1 MRSILI
7 TGCSSGIG
15 LDAARTLHARGWRV
29 LASCRRAE
37 DCAAREMEG
46 LAAPRIDLEDPA
58 SIAAGW
64 ADAMARTGGR
74 LDALF
79 NNGAYAIPGLLEDLP
94 VEALR
99 AIVEANFLG
108 WHDLTRRAIPV
119 MRAAGGGRIV
129 QCSSVL
135 GYAATPW
142 RGAYVATK
150 FALEGY
156 SDALRM
162 ELAPHGIHVAL
173 IEPGPIRTAFRR
185 NALAQFRR
193 WIDHEG
199 SPNRALY
206 DRLLARQSSEAPD
219 RWELGPDAVTAAL
232 LHALDAPRPRA
243 RYRVTAPAKGAAAL
257 RRVLPTRV
265 LDRILSSS

>member
-15 LDAARTLHARGWRV
+15 LDAARSLRDRGWTV
-29 LASCRRAE
+29 LASCRKAE
-37 DCAAREMEG
+37 DCARLAGEG
-46 LAAPRIDLEDPA
+46 FAAPRIDYEDAA
-58 SIAAGW
+58 SIESGW
-64 ADAMARTGGR
+64 AEAMEATGGT
-74 LDALF
+74 LDALL
-79 NNGAYAIPGLLEDLP
+79 NNGAYAIPSLVEDLP

-99 AIVEANFLG
+99 AIMEANFLG

-119 MRAAGGGRIV
+119 MRAGGAGRIV

-142 RGAYVATK
+142 RGAYVSTK

-162 ELAPHGIHVAL
+162 EVAPHGIHVSL
-173 IEPGPIRTAFRR
+173 VEPGPIRTAFRR

-193 WIDHEG
+193 WIDWET
-199 SPNRALY
+199 SPNRATY
-206 DRLLARQSSEAPD
+206 DRLLERQSSDAQD
-219 RWELGPDAVTAAL
+219 RWELGPEAVTAAVV
-232 LHALDAPRPRA
+232 HAVEAPRPRT
-243 RYRVTAPAKGAAAL
+243 RYRVTVPAHGAAWMRRAL
-257 RRVLPTRV
+257 PDRL